1 MTVYQFARDFMRYV
15 VILLFQ
21 IRVTGQEHLPDQG
34 AVLLCSTHKSNWDP
48 VLVGCFSKRE
58 VAFLA
63 KEELFSLKWLGHIMH
78 KLHAF
83 PIRRGAGDR
92 GALRTS
98 LQILEQGEVLVMF
111 PEGTRK
117 LKGQLTELQP
127 GASMLALRS
136 DAQIVPVAIRG
147 HYLPFGGLRMQFGAP
162 FQLDEQAKSLKGR
175 AAISHATEIIA
186 TKMRELAREVE
197 QG

>member
-1 MTVYQFARDFMRYV
+1 MI

-21 IRVTGQEHLPDQG
+21 IRVTGRERLPDQG

-48 VLVGCFSKRE
+48 VLIGCFSIRE

-63 KEELFSLKWLGHIMH
+63 KEELFSLKWLGLLMH

-83 PIRRGAGDR
+83 PIRRGTGDR

-98 LQILEQGEVLVMF
+98 LEILDQGEVLVMF

-127 GASMLALRS
+127 GAAMLALRS
-136 DAQIVPVAIRG
+136 NAQIVPVVIRG
-147 HYLPFGGLRMQFGAP
+147 HYLPFGRLRMQFGAP
-162 FQLDEQAKSLKGR
+162 FQLDEQVKSLKGR
-175 AAISHATEIIA
+175 DAINRATEIIA
-186 TKMRELAREVE
+186 TKMRELAQEVE